1 MKKQYRI
8 VPDEF
13 CECPREFGL
22 AEVWATSRD
31 YHRKDKNW
39 NTTTCLADVA
49 KYLTAEGY
57 VFYEGRNMIFAV
69 TPATVATEFT
79 SAEEATKCME
89 AEHDMYVAWREGE
102 CYRYVVYTEQTCS
115 LGHDHEV
122 EIDNCGGF
130 YSYKEALDVVLEVI
144 KEP

>member
-8 VPDEF
+8 EPDEF
-13 CECPREFGL
+13 CESPREFSI

-39 NTTTCLADVA
+39 NYTTCLADVA
-49 KYLTAEGY
+49 AYLTAEGFA
-57 VFYEGRNMIFAV
+57 FYEGRNMIFGV
-69 TPATVATEFT
+69 SPATIAKDFT
-79 SAEEATKCME
+79 SAEQASKCME

-102 CYRYVVYTEQTCS
+102 CYRYVIYTTQTCS

-130 YSYKEALDVVLEVI
+130 YSYTEALEAAKDAI
-144 KEP
+144 I